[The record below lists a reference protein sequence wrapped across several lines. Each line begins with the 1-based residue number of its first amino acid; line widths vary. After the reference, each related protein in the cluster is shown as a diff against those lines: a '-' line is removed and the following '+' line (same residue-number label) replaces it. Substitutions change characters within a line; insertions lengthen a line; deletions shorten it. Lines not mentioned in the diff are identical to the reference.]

1 MSTLDPLEWRDLT
14 AVEISQCHSVTGTV
28 LPGERPLN
36 LTAEGTV
43 LTFRTA
49 TSPACPD
56 FSSWQQAHLE
66 ELDRLLVQRPRVAVE
81 TGEASVGSNEEDEEE
96 YALSLDREARE

>member
-14 AVEISQCHSVTGTV
+14 AEIFQCHSVTRTV

-36 LTAEGTV
+36 LTAECTV
-43 LTFRTA
+43 LTFQTA

-56 FSSWQQAHLE
+56 SSSWQQAHLE
-66 ELDRLLVQRPRVAVE
+66 ELDRLHGATHTMHAIMPADQPFERRHDTTYYNP
-81 TGEASVGSNEEDEEE
+81 
-96 YALSLDREARE
+96 